1 MNNMFNFI
9 KSTKTIIKK
18 FEYKK
23 GNLSLS
29 FNLGE
34 KDLKD
39 FLELL
44 KVAQEDLEKEIN
56 GNL

>member
-1 MNNMFNFI
+1 MFNFI